1 MFHPAMKA
9 VGPIRRELGI
19 KTFFNMLGPMVNPSS
34 PQNQLI
40 GVFDLELAR
49 LYQYIYQ
56 QTDTRFSI
64 VHSLDGY
71 DEVSLTAP
79 FKVIYPEGEQLLTA
93 EDLNLPMNTPDSIA
107 GGSTVEDSANIFKTV
122 LQGKGTPSQN
132 NAVIANATLAI
143 HTINPASS
151 MDDCQEQASVSLM
164 EGKAGRTLSTLLDM
178 QS

>member
-1 MFHPAMKA
+1 
-9 VGPIRRELGI
+9 
-19 KTFFNMLGPMVNPSS
+19 
-34 PQNQLI
+34 
-40 GVFDLELAR
+40 
-49 LYQYIYQ
+49 
-56 QTDTRFSI
+56 
-64 VHSLDGY
+64 
-71 DEVSLTAP
+71 
-79 FKVIYPEGEQLLTA
+79 
-93 EDLNLPMNTPDSIA
+93 
-107 GGSTVEDSANIFKTV
+107 VEDSANIFKTV